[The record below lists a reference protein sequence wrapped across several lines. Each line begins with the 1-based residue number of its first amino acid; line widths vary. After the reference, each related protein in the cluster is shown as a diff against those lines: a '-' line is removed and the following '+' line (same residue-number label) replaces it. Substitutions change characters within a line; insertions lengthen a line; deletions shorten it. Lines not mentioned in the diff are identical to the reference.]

1 MEYLFQLHARREQ
14 WQAAGGQVG
23 AAPPPVVNTVE
34 ILPADHLGE
43 ERDYVLQAELYGLQ
57 YAHELEAFSYGPR
70 PIPLALYSLFS
81 FPPDFI
87 STDLEA
93 RRFLAGAETVRLSPF
108 GITYM
113 VSSLASPIINFV
125 K

>member
-1 MEYLFQLHARREQ
+1 M
-14 WQAAGGQVG
+14 V
-23 AAPPPVVNTVE
+23 APYPSHE

-43 ERDYVLQAELYGLQ
+43 ARDFKREAELYGLQ

-70 PIPLALYSLFS
+70 PIPLVLFSLLS

-113 VSSLASPIINFV
+113 VSNLASPIISFV